1 MLWLFMDKLVSLQSN
16 SDLPKWKT
24 FLIRKTKK
32 FPEMENNRIETAQQN
47 NCSWIEDEK
56 NIRGEENKTDKPE

>member
-32 FPEMENNRIETAQQN
+32 FPEMENSRIETAQQN

-56 NIRGEENKTDKPE
+56 NIRDEENKTDKPE

>member
-1 MLWLFMDKLVSLQSN
+1 MLWLFVDKLVSLQSN

-24 FLIRKTKK
+24 FPIRKTKK

-56 NIRGEENKTDKPE
+56 NIRDEENKTDKPE